1 MPATIYPF
9 NPYRPKAHKTASP
22 QTTARKPSALP
33 AETLAKLEWLALAH
47 PGMLAVFTDVMDR
60 LKERTDRDAR

>member
-9 NPYRPKAHKTASP
+9 NLNRPKAHK
-22 QTTARKPSALP
+22 TTARKPSALP